1 MIDVVRG
8 VQRGAKGVGLYRS
21 EIPFMLRERFPGEEE
36 QRAIYRQQLSHFA
49 NKPVIMRTLDIG
61 ADKDLPYFSIEEENS
76 ALGWRGLRFTLDHP
90 EIFRL
95 KCARC
100 LRPALV

>member
-1 MIDVVRG
+1 
-8 VQRGAKGVGLYRS
+8 
-21 EIPFMLRERFPGEEE
+21 MLRERFPGEEE

-76 ALGWRGLRFTLDHP
+76 ALGWRGLAFYS
-90 EIFRL
+90 
-95 KCARC
+95 
-100 LRPALV
+100 

>member
-21 EIPFMLRERFPGEEE
+21 EIPFMLRDRFPGEEE

-49 NKPVIMRTLDIG
+49 N
-61 ADKDLPYFSIEEENS
+61 
-76 ALGWRGLRFTLDHP
+76 
-90 EIFRL
+90 
-95 KCARC
+95 
-100 LRPALV
+100 